1 MSEGT
6 TGSNRFG
13 PYIIQEKL
21 GSGGMAVVYKALVEE
36 SGATVALKILRNSLA
51 EHAGVVERFK
61 QEATI
66 AQRLRHPHI
75 VAVNRF
81 GAIKGRYFLEL
92 QYLPGGTLAQR
103 FRRPTEVHAQ
113 EAIRLLRHVASA
125 LDYAHHQ
132 GIVHR
137 DIKLENILLDR
148 RGDAFLTDFS
158 IARIVDGTRLT
169 TTGSVM
175 GTPLYISPEQARGE
189 TNLDYRGD
197 LYSLAVIA
205 YVLAV
210 GHFPF
215 NGDHAL
221 AILNQHITEP
231 VPPPSKV
238 NPEVPKGLDMVL
250 LKGLAKRPEDRYPSA
265 DTFIE
270 ALARAL
276 SDNLPRSTLID
287 VWSDHSGKEIKP
299 LPRTPITES
308 ANDLV
313 EKASQSKDRFE
324 AISYLKRALEL
335 EPLHSRANR
344 MLFQLE
350 GAKPSSVAPL
360 EPVRPSVRL
369 DDSGLQPL
377 KKVKHKR
384 QRNPWTIIAV
394 VCFILMNATLLLVVL
409 SAFGQGGTI
418 MGFIDQ
424 LRGTPA
430 PVLEVDGTPAG
441 EIPNL
446 VLTIPPVISE
456 ELRPEVP
463 VSDVLDA
470 GRTHEYSFTGAAGS
484 EVLIGIQFFSP
495 SASAVSKHVALI
507 DPQGGS
513 GKRQCYQDTIIQGSA
528 GVAYICTINIS
539 GEWRI
544 RILGIQGEST
554 GAYVISIGTM

>member
-6 TGSNRFG
+6 TGGNRFG
-13 PYIIQEKL
+13 PYIVQEKL

-51 EHAGVVERFK
+51 EHSGVVERFK

-92 QYLPGGTLAQR
+92 QYMPGGTLAQR
-103 FRRPTEVHAQ
+103 FRRPTEVHSQ
-113 EAIRLLRHVASA
+113 EAVRLLRHVASA

-148 RGDAFLTDFS
+148 RSDAYLTDFS

-231 VPPPSKV
+231 VPPPSKI
-238 NPEVPKGLDMVL
+238 NPDVPKALDMVL

-270 ALARAL
+270 ALARAM

-287 VWSDHSGKEIKP
+287 VWSDHSGKEVKP
-299 LPRTPITES
+299 LPRTPVTEN

-313 EKASQSKDRFE
+313 EKASQTQDRFE
-324 AISYLKRALEL
+324 AITYLKRALEL

-350 GAKPSSVAPL
+350 GAKPSSARAAEPARPAAPI
-360 EPVRPSVRL
+360 

-377 KKVKHKR
+377 KKVKNKKKR
-384 QRNPWTIIAV
+384 SPWTVIAL
-394 VCFILMNATLLLVVL
+394 VCFLLMNATLMLVVL
-409 SAFGQGGTI
+409 SALGQGGTI
-418 MGFIDQ
+418 MGLIDQ
-424 LRGTPA
+424 VRGTPA

-441 EIPNL
+441 SVPGL
-446 VLTIPPVISE
+446 VLTIPPVKAE
-456 ELRPEVP
+456 ELRSEVP

-470 GRTHEYSFTGAAGS
+470 GRTHEYSFTASPGS

-495 SASAVSKHVALI
+495 SASAVNKNVAII
-507 DPQGGS
+507 DPQGGN
-513 GKRQCYQDTIIQGSA
+513 GKNQCYQDAIIQGDA
-528 GVAYICTINIS
+528 GVAYICTINMS

-554 GAYVISIGTM
+554 GAYVVSIGKM